1 MAPSG
6 DNSND
11 NPRLPSVSCNLF
23 FTVGM
28 AATQVPNKRL
38 ETANKNPT
46 AMADLFFTKEIILL
60 IMCGIKS
67 TTGCFKQPI
76 FRL

>member
-1 MAPSG
+1 
-6 DNSND
+6 
-11 NPRLPSVSCNLF
+11 
-23 FTVGM
+23 
-28 AATQVPNKRL
+28 
-38 ETANKNPT
+38 
-46 AMADLFFTKEIILL
+46 MADLFFTKEIILL